1 MHRATRTRCHASD
14 SGRATRSVGAEC
26 SWSGSAAHCASRRH
40 AVAMRAR
47 CERLDV
53 VRTRSPLGRA
63 AGALHS
69 SRGRTRCIG
78 TTSARASRRATGPE
92 VESRRLRNRVKAALS
107 STLGWLLLWTTR
119 RSADVSA
126 RHACIAKR
134 MRASVSTRSMRPTV
148 VQTESELGAVPDA
161 RVRRGSSSVAGGCST
176 AARRFGWSAF
186 RGGDEA
192 VEFGGVDGGVV
203 DAHRGEG
210 RVRSRRRL
218 PLRLTLQPLGWQGSA
233 GYDGRA
239 PRRPCRVLRPPLA
252 TIRRHQERPARG
264 RASGL
269 ARASP
274 GA

>member
-1 MHRATRTRCHASD
+1 MEPASASGVRCRDESATA
-14 SGRATRSVGAEC
+14 GRRPPRQS
-26 SWSGSAAHCASRRH
+26 
-40 AVAMRAR
+40 
-47 CERLDV
+47 L
-53 VRTRSPLGRA
+53 
-63 AGALHS
+63 AGAPTLSVLPQGGS
-69 SRGRTRCIG
+69 SGQL
-78 TTSARASRRATGPE
+78 SRADF
-92 VESRRLRNRVKAALS
+92 AALS
-107 STLGWLLLWTTR
+107 VIVRLSSERARQGVRQDCCFAKKQQSPPALL
-119 RSADVSA
+119 V
-126 RHACIAKR
+126 
-134 MRASVSTRSMRPTV
+134 V

-239 PRRPCRVLRPPLA
+239 PRRPCRVLSPPLP